1 MYDDNKFID
10 KGVIMKTA
18 DHTNF
23 VSVLS
28 EEKPVMI
35 YFHHLADAAQ
45 TQKTKIILKAIEKE
59 LPLLPL
65 YEYIVDGNEENQLL
79 ADFIEVTETPVF
91 IFYKNGNFHR
101 YKDKTFTKKS
111 ISEFIGNKKLY
122 TEKPETPASLGDTVK
137 DTSIE

>member
-1 MYDDNKFID
+1 
-10 KGVIMKTA
+10 MKKA

-28 EEKPVMI
+28 EAKPVLI
-35 YFHHLADAAQ
+35 YFHHKADAAQ
-45 TQKTKIILKAIEKE
+45 TQKIKAILKSVEKE

-65 YEYIVDGNEENQLL
+65 YDYTVDATDENQLL

-101 YKDKTFTKKS
+101 YKDKIFTKKS
-111 ISEFIGNKKLY
+111 ISQFIGNKNLY
-122 TEKPETPASLGDTVK
+122 TEKEVKKLDDSPNETL
-137 DTSIE
+137 

>member
-1 MYDDNKFID
+1 
-10 KGVIMKTA
+10 MKIA

-35 YFHHLADAAQ
+35 YFHHRADAAQ
-45 TQKTKIILKAIEKE
+45 TQKIKVILKAIEKE
-59 LPLLPL
+59 LPLLPA
-65 YEYIVDGNEENQLL
+65 YEYIVDDSQENQLL
-79 ADFIEVTETPVF
+79 ADFIEVTDTPVF

-101 YKDKTFTKKS
+101 YKDKTFTGKS
-111 ISEFIGNKKLY
+111 ISQFIGNKKLY
-122 TEKPETPASLGDTVK
+122 SEKPEKPEKSKSLDDTVQ